1 MAITDEFKDL
11 NPMEI
16 DYIEDALRLVN
27 AAWTESIIKS
37 QAEAKAK
44 GRSYMFGKY
53 WADVVEHDIRLK
65 LGLPSLKEVRRKREE
80 ERKKKLEDMMKDDE
94 TSEIYEEE

>member
-16 DYIEDALRLVN
+16 DYIEQGLAMIN
-27 AAWTESIIKS
+27 AAWTESIAKK
-37 QAEAKAK
+37 QAEAKAE
-44 GRSYMFGKY
+44 GQNYLFGKY

-80 ERKKKLEDMMKDDE
+80 EHKKKLEDMMKDDE